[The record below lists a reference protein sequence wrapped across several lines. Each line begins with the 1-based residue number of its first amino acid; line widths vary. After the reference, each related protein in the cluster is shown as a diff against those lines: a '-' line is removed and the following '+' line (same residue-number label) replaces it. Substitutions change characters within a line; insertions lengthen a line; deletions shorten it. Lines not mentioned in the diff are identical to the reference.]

1 MKVYNV
7 TGYVFV
13 LVHSLLCALLA
24 PPGWGALRATAVGLL
39 YLLLIWFFGGLYL
52 SDIVHMG
59 IAHKAL
65 NYRDGFIKAVTLGY
79 NIAGIYINPTT
90 WVNRHRHHH
99 AYSDGPGDPNKLA
112 EDGFWK
118 TMYLLLFPYP
128 CQSDLTKDPI
138 FRSRTFRLVS
148 NPYFTVF
155 SQFSSYGLLW
165 LVVRDWKY
173 ALFLWGSVRLF
184 ALYINMIQNYWTHDR
199 RWGTRRYDDA
209 DDNAMNIGDW
219 LPVTLS
225 FSASL
230 QNNHHHYD
238 RFHRLSHD
246 EKEYDFGFQTVRV
259 MKAMG
264 LVKASPTGAQKPTD
278 IPLQESGF

>member
-7 TGYVFV
+7 TGYV
-13 LVHSLLCALLA
+13 LLLAHALLSALLA
-24 PPGWGALRATAVGLL
+24 PPGWGPLVAAGVGLV
-39 YLLLIWFFGGLYL
+39 YLLLVWFFGGLYL
-52 SDIVHMG
+52 SDIIHMG
-59 IAHKAL
+59 IAHRAL
-65 NYRDGFIKAVTLGY
+65 DYRDGFVKAVTLGY
-79 NIAGIYINPTT
+79 NVAGIYINPTT

-112 EDGFWK
+112 ADGFWK
-118 TMYLLLFPYP
+118 TMYLIVFPYP
-128 CQSDLTKDPI
+128 CQSELTRDPV

-148 NPYFTVF
+148 NPYFAVF
-155 SQFSSYGLLW
+155 SQASSYGLLW
-165 LVVRDWKY
+165 LAVGDWKY
-173 ALFLWGSVRLF
+173 ALFLWSSVRVF

-230 QNNHHHYD
+230 QNNHHHHD
-238 RFHRLSHD
+238 RFLRLSH
-246 EKEYDFGFQTVRV
+246 EEGEYDFGFLTVRV
-259 MKAMG
+259 MKALG
-264 LVKASPTGAQKPTD
+264 LVKPSATGAQKPAG
-278 IPLQESGF
+278 IPLREIGL